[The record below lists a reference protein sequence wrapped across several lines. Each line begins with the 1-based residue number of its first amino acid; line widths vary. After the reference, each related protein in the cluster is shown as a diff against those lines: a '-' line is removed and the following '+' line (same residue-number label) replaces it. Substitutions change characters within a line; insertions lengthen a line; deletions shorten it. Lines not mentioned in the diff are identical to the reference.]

1 MIDPVTGWFEI
12 HKIEDKKSMTVANIV
27 EPEWFCRYPWP
38 SQVTFD
44 RGEEFMNK
52 KFKRMLMEGYGIK
65 KKPITTRNPQANAI
79 VERIHQVLGNM
90 LRIFNLEEEEEEDPW
105 KGILS
110 AVAFAV
116 RSTIHTTMKKTP
128 GQMVFKRDMILN
140 ITHQAD
146 WEMIKQRKQRLINKN
161 NKIENKKEKIII
173 TKKEKKS
180 Y

>member
-1 MIDPVTGWFEI
+1 MIDPATGWFKI

-27 EPEWFCRYPWP
+27 EQEWFCRYPWP

-44 RGEEFMNK
+44 RGGEFMNEE
-52 KFKRMLMEGYGIK
+52 FKRMLMEDYGIK

-90 LRIFNLEEEEEEDPW
+90 LRTFNLEEKEEEDPW

-146 WEMIKQRKQRLINKN
+146 WKLIKQRKQKLIDKN
-161 NKIENKKEKIII
+161 NEMED
-173 TKKEKKS
+173 
-180 Y
+180 